1 MLTWPRDASLYHG
14 DICFPFS
21 QSIAM
26 TTEQANLLRAC
37 YLSGQMSE
45 AQWQEHIRN
54 GDVTEEVPSPATGA
68 KSLPDMLAEL
78 EAIYDLRPPAKTLV
92 RPEI

>member
-1 MLTWPRDASLYHG
+1 MAMS
-14 DICFPFS
+14 FPFQ
-21 QSIAM
+21 QSTAM
-26 TTEQANLLRAC
+26 TSEQANLLRAC

-54 GDVTEEVPSPATGA
+54 GDVTEEAPSLAAGA
-68 KSLPDMLAEL
+68 KSLPDVLAEL
-78 EAIYDLRPPAKTLV
+78 EAIYDLRPPAKKLV

>member
-1 MLTWPRDASLYHG
+1 
-14 DICFPFS
+14 
-21 QSIAM
+21 M
-26 TTEQANLLRAC
+26 TSEQANLLRAC

-54 GDVTEEVPSPATGA
+54 GDVTEEAPSLAAGA

-78 EAIYDLRPPAKTLV
+78 EATYDLRPRAKKLA
-92 RPEI
+92 RSEI